1 MNVSLSEEYPYVIQ
15 SIRMR
20 STDAY
25 STLIAANLTGPVAIE
40 TVATALGV
48 TRAQASE
55 VGSGL
60 VSMGLATRL
69 RRGLILLKPPAEI
82 GTPTLGEDAF
92 MSAIALVDPDRS
104 YIGFYTALHHHAL
117 VVRPASMVFI
127 ATVAR
132 RRSRFIGG
140 TEVRFV
146 TVVDNRIF
154 GIERSHDD
162 LPWSDPERTL
172 VDGLARPEYCGQ
184 MDVVISAF
192 HRLGSGLDV
201 GRLRAY
207 VEAYGVAAVA
217 KRAEYIMER
226 LRITD
231 GGASLLATTK
241 QRRRIPLDPHGPLEG
256 AFVAHWELINNASEG
271 AWHGE

>member
-1 MNVSLSEEYPYVIQ
+1 MK
-15 SIRMR
+15 

-25 STLIAANLTGPVAIE
+25 SILIASGLTEPVAIE
-40 TVATALGV
+40 TVATTLGV
-48 TRAQASE
+48 THAQASE

-60 VSMGLATRL
+60 VSMGMATRL
-69 RRGLILLKPPAEI
+69 RRGLILLKPPAEL

-92 MSAIALVDPDRS
+92 RSAMALVDPDLS

-117 VVRPASMVFI
+117 VVRPASTVFI
-127 ATVAR
+127 ATVER
-132 RRSRFIGG
+132 RRSRVIGG

-146 TVVDNRIF
+146 TVVGSRIF
-154 GIERSHDD
+154 GIEHARDN

-184 MDVVISAF
+184 MDVVVSAF
-192 HRLGSGLDV
+192 HRLGSNLDV
-201 GRLRAY
+201 ARLRTY

-226 LRITD
+226 LCISD
-231 GGASLLATTK
+231 GGAPLLATAK
-241 QRRRIPLDPHGPLEG
+241 QRRRVPLDPLGPLEG
-256 AFVAHWELINNASEG
+256 ALVTRWELIDNVSEG